1 MTNPIAIT
9 RKNYWQ
15 VNGTN
20 HSTEVEAFEDA
31 SNQAI
36 ANPGAIVQV
45 QPPMYDVVYTA
56 PITAQPPV
64 TPPPVDPPPT
74 TTPPVTDPPVTT
86 PPVSTS
92 DPAIGAPV
100 ADQAAWD
107 AMRPKDA

>member
-1 MTNPIAIT
+1 MNPISIT

-36 ANPGAIVQV
+36 SAPGTIVQV
-45 QPPMYDVVYTA
+45 HPPMYDVVYT
-56 PITAQPPV
+56 
-64 TPPPVDPPPT
+64 TPPPVTDPPTSGGDTP
-74 TTPPVTDPPVTT
+74 PPVTDPPVIT
-86 PPVSTS
+86 PPAST
-92 DPAIGAPV
+92 DVPAIGAPV
-100 ADQAAWD
+100 GDQAAWD